1 MTETAIFEVG
11 DIVEVVGPFAPKWRG
26 WVADFNKL
34 IGRVGKITHIT
45 DHATFVDFGKG
56 EWGLPASNLRH
67 ARDGMDMNTYQQR
80 DIEALGGH
88 YQHHIAAMTKE
99 GLYRKSDIAAELAHR
114 DWVIA
119 ELTAARHKLASNA
132 LMAMEGAG
140 IPTPERGFVT
150 EPDKLKVCIKALVA
164 DRLFA
169 RTEYQNLSS
178 QYEAM
183 QARAEIL
190 TRERDEAYEA
200 LHSASEA
207 YMAKDDAKLL
217 AMLCH
222 RGARANAA
230 GEYQTQRARAENAE
244 AILQQWRKAYT
255 RNILTKEGD
264 DETAHLHAAACADQ
278 YIKQH
283 VTSIID
289 KAVELAF
296 MLDAIRSDLAAVIA
310 PKEDGT
316 VIGTVNI
323 QQVMKSIPT
332 VGEPAMVFDLDE
344 LGKQIPED
352 NEEKEVTE

>member
-1 MTETAIFEVG
+1 MSEI
-11 DIVEVVGPFAPKWRG
+11 
-26 WVADFNKL
+26 
-34 IGRVGKITHIT
+34 
-45 DHATFVDFGKG
+45 
-56 EWGLPASNLRH
+56 
-67 ARDGMDMNTYQQR
+67 DMNTYQQR
-80 DIEALGGH
+80 DMEALGAH
-88 YQHHIAAMTKE
+88 YQHHIAAMTEE

-150 EPDKLKVCIKALVA
+150 EPDELKVCIKALVA
-164 DRLFA
+164 DRLFV
-169 RTEYQNLSS
+169 RTEYQNLRSDYTSLCEGIS
-178 QYEAM
+178 QKNTTIIRLCQEKAAVNIANRQNERLQVDLAVM
-183 QARAEIL
+183 QE
-190 TRERDEAYEA
+190 
-200 LHSASEA
+200 
-207 YMAKDDAKLL
+207 
-217 AMLCH
+217 
-222 RGARANAA
+222 RANK
-230 GEYQTQRARAENAE
+230 AE
-244 AILQQWRKAYT
+244 ATLQQWRKAYT

-264 DETAHLHAAACADQ
+264 DETAHRHAAACADQ
-278 YIKQH
+278 CIKQH

-310 PKEDGT
+310 PKKDGT

-352 NEEKEVTE
+352 NEEKENNNGNV

>member
-1 MTETAIFEVG
+1 MSQI
-11 DIVEVVGPFAPKWRG
+11 
-26 WVADFNKL
+26 
-34 IGRVGKITHIT
+34 
-45 DHATFVDFGKG
+45 
-56 EWGLPASNLRH
+56 
-67 ARDGMDMNTYQQR
+67 DMNTYQQR
-80 DIEALGGH
+80 DMEALGAH
-88 YQHHIAAMTKE
+88 YQHHIAAMTEE

-119 ELTAARHKLASNA
+119 ELTAARHKLASSA

-150 EPDKLKVCIKALVA
+150 EPDKLRVCIKALVA

-178 QYEAM
+178 QFEAM
-183 QARAEIL
+183 QARA
-190 TRERDEAYEA
+190 T
-200 LHSASEA
+200 
-207 YMAKDDAKLL
+207 K
-217 AMLCH
+217 
-222 RGARANAA
+222 
-230 GEYQTQRARAENAE
+230 AENT
-244 AILQQWRKAYT
+244 LQQWRKAYT

-278 YIKQH
+278 YINQH

-310 PKEDGT
+310 PKKDGT

-344 LGKQIPED
+344 LGKRIPED
-352 NEEKEVTE
+352 NEEKENNNGNV